1 MRVRADRVVDTM
13 SELTVRGRPGD
24 DWPGIPGVPWGM
36 GSRVIVKTH
45 SMGELSG
52 IIVGAV
58 AIDSPELWRI
68 HVRLDVH
75 AEQFGPKVPPSAF
88 LPSEI
93 LRLASTP

>member
-1 MRVRADRVVDTM
+1 V
-13 SELTVRGRPGD
+13 SGGELTVRGRPAD

-36 GSRVIVKTH
+36 GSRVIVRTYE
-45 SMGELSG
+45 MGEQAG

-68 HVRLDVH
+68 HVRLDVY
-75 AEQFGPKVPPSAF
+75 AQQLGPTAPPSAF

-93 LRLASTP
+93 LRLATNPPTP